1 MSKPPFVGWL
11 SWDGASPR
19 RVARD
24 VRTSFHGASAI
35 GKTSAATQGRVFRK
49 KHGGNAPATSAQ
61 MPRCGEV
68 ALDTGSAPPLL
79 HLRIKTTKQERGR
92 QPVVFNRCATLGCAP
107 YCFAN
112 PFREPCA
119 YRFANAL

>member
-1 MSKPPFVGWL
+1 
-11 SWDGASPR
+11 
-19 RVARD
+19 
-24 VRTSFHGASAI
+24 
-35 GKTSAATQGRVFRK
+35 
-49 KHGGNAPATSAQ
+49 

-119 YRFANAL
+119 YRFANALARLVSGPLTDRFTRVLANRTCSQTLFGRRVRNFSSDPLTDLA